1 MSNAGPLETLA
12 RIVGEASAGACAQL
26 PDAVGQLVTAIDG
39 GDDGAMLSAA
49 VTVGQRIVQAVTAF
63 TQLSSALDQAIQG
76 AGGLTP
82 AQITRLR
89 DAAQAI
95 PERLVHLALISY
107 LKEHAPSVKGGLAL
121 AGLIDDTP
129 VPADPS
135 DPTTPPYT
143 LARLRFDPIATANP
157 SQ

>member
-1 MSNAGPLETLA
+1 HS
-12 RIVGEASAGACAQL
+12 ACAS
-26 PDAVGQLVTAIDG
+26 PPRPEPVSQLVTAIDN

-63 TQLSSALDQAIQG
+63 TQLSTAFDQAIQG

-82 AQITRLR
+82 PQLARLR

-107 LKEHAPSVKGGLAL
+107 LEERAPSVKGGLAL

-135 DPTTPPYT
+135 D
-143 LARLRFDPIATANP
+143 
-157 SQ
+157 